1 MIVAGALIAV
11 ATGVAYNLG
20 AALQKREAVEV
31 AIGTKHLLRALF
43 EHGIKPNVV
52 VGTSVGAMNGAA
64 VAASPTLETVERLR
78 NVWLTL
84 NEDQIFGGS
93 ILAGAANLVRTRTSL
108 HSNRALRAMIEQL
121 LPVTTFEELQ
131 VPFQCVAASIER
143 AAEHWFHE
151 GPLVDA
157 ILATAAV
164 PGVLPPVEIGGEHF
178 VDGGIVNSIPISR
191 AVELG
196 AKEIYVLQ
204 VGRVEAPLA
213 PPKTPVQVAL
223 VAFEIARRHR
233 FARDLATLPKG
244 VVAHVLPS
252 GEPQRPS
259 LRQLN
264 YRDFRAVAGRIA
276 RAYRAA
282 GEYLSTLPVPKS

>member
-1 MIVAGALIAV
+1 MSDQPRARRPKVAFVLGGGGHNGA
-11 ATGVAYNLG
+11 Y
-20 AALQKREAVEV
+20 EV
-31 AIGTKHLLRALF
+31 GMLRALL

-52 VGTSVGAMNGAA
+52 VGTSVGAINGAA
-64 VAASPTLETVERLR
+64 IAASPDLVTVERLR
-78 NVWLTL
+78 RAWLTL

-108 HSNRALRAMIEQL
+108 HSNRSLRTMIEQL
-121 LPVTTFEELQ
+121 LPVTAFEELR

-143 AAEHWFHE
+143 AAEHWFSE

-157 ILATAAV
+157 ILASSAV
-164 PGVLPPVEIGGEHF
+164 PGVLPPVPIGGEHF

-196 AKEIYVLQ
+196 AKDVYVLQ
-204 VGRVEAPLA
+204 VGRIESALA

-244 VVAHVLPS
+244 VTAHVLPT
-252 GEPQRPS
+252 GEPARPS

-264 YRDFRAVAGRIA
+264 YRDFKAVADRIE
-276 RAYRAA
+276 RAHRAA
-282 GEYLSTLPVPKS
+282 TDYLSRSAASKT

>member
-1 MIVAGALIAV
+1 METNGAGPRVAFVLGGGGHNGA
-11 ATGVAYNLG
+11 Y
-20 AALQKREAVEV
+20 EV
-31 AIGTKHLLRALF
+31 GMLRALF

>member
-1 MIVAGALIAV
+1 MSDQPRARRPKVAFVLGGGGHNGA
-11 ATGVAYNLG
+11 Y
-20 AALQKREAVEV
+20 EV
-31 AIGTKHLLRALF
+31 GMLRALL

-52 VGTSVGAMNGAA
+52 VGTSVGAINGAA
-64 VAASPTLETVERLR
+64 IAASPDLVTVERLR
-78 NVWLTL
+78 QAWLTL

-108 HSNRALRAMIEQL
+108 HSNRSLRRMIEQL
-121 LPVTTFEELQ
+121 LPCTTFEELR

-143 AAEHWFHE
+143 AAEHWFAA

-157 ILATAAV
+157 ILASSAV
-164 PGVLPPVEIGGEHF
+164 PGVLPPVPIGGEHF

-196 AKEIYVLQ
+196 AKDVYVLQ
-204 VGRVEAPLA
+204 VGRVESALA

-244 VVAHVLPS
+244 VTAHVLPT
-252 GEPQRPS
+252 GEPARPS

-264 YRDFRAVAGRIA
+264 YRDFKAVADRIE
-276 RAYRAA
+276 RAHRAA
-282 GEYLSTLPVPKS
+282 TDYLSRSAASKT